1 MIMINFVK
9 GGVCAPKGFKAA
21 GIHSGIRKSKSKKD
35 LALIVSDFSASGA
48 AVYTTNIVKAA
59 PILVTKKNLSNGFAR
74 AIICNSG
81 IANAAVADG
90 IEKATVM
97 CKLTADNLKIKVQD
111 IIVASTG
118 VIGQSL
124 NLTPIEESLPGLVLH
139 LSTDGSADASEA
151 IMTTDTFSKKV
162 AVSFDVD
169 GYTVTI
175 GGIAKGSGMINPN
188 MATMLGFLTT
198 DAQVASNKLS
208 KMLKTAS
215 DTSFNRV
222 SVDGDT
228 STNDMLAIMANGQ
241 SGVKISNK
249 KSVEKFQE
257 GLNAVC
263 IHLAKLIA
271 KDGEGATKLIE
282 CTVSGAPS
290 FKIGAKTAD
299 SIINSSLVKT
309 AMFGSDA
316 NWGRILCAIGY
327 SGAKLDISKVDIS
340 FRSSSGEILV
350 CQSGAGVDFSEDK
363 ATEVLKQ
370 NELVID
376 VKLNQGKVRVTAWG
390 CDLSYDYVKIN
401 GDYRS

>member
-1 MIMINFVK
+1 MINFVK

-151 IMTTDTFSKKV
+151 IMTTDTFSKEV